1 MKKILCAALGAL
13 LLNMSAYDVR
23 NPALNPVEFQTPL
36 QHQNLELVKDG
47 RLNFAIVFDENAEKH
62 LRYPNQKGIRSAV
75 DTLIR
80 EIEKST
86 GQKPEVFDVSELE
99 KAKKYPYRLLIGENA
114 LTKQLGIDVSKLPR
128 EGFLIKTFPEGV
140 AIAGNDSS
148 LDREF
153 NKSPLDRAGAQRGTL
168 WGRI

>member
-62 LRYPNQKGIRSAV
+62 LRYPNQKGIDIAFLVLFRIAS
-75 DTLIR
+75 
-80 EIEKST
+80 KSLHNLNFRQPY
-86 GQKPEVFDVSELE
+86 GVS
-99 KAKKYPYRLLIGENA
+99 
-114 LTKQLGIDVSKLPR
+114 LP
-128 EGFLIKTFPEGV
+128 FFY
-140 AIAGNDSS
+140 
-148 LDREF
+148 
-153 NKSPLDRAGAQRGTL
+153 
-168 WGRI
+168 